1 MCGRISVAVAFG
13 ARCCVRFPACCFL
26 PFYHPGGGGAAS
38 MVCMPTIYWIHDVLV
53 DDGGS
58 GSLRIVAVDEPDT
71 TMVYHGSILIGVL

>member
-1 MCGRISVAVAFG
+1 MLDVVFDFPRAVFS
-13 ARCCVRFPACCFL
+13 RFIIL
-26 PFYHPGGGGAAS
+26 GGAAS